1 MLKSTFNDIYFF
13 LNKKLK
19 FISDV
24 SVFTEIFYILFQ
36 RRLCSGFCINVF
48 LPFSLQLNLDHAM
61 PNGYEMFSAI
71 AVMKVLTLVLTNS
84 LGSYESSYLNAM
96 DNEGRSFVRKL
107 VPFLNQILFKNHEQK
122 KFLYLQLY

>member
-107 VPFLNQILFKNHEQK
+107 VSFLNKI
-122 KFLYLQLY
+122 